1 MAHDTQHGYF
11 LWTELLTRDAGAAI
25 DYYTKLLGWTTQPFA
40 GADPSYTMWANAGTP
55 FGGLMTLPDDA
66 KSGPCWLPYVGV
78 LDVDAAVV
86 RAEEEGAA
94 LQLPPTDIPGAGR
107 FAVLGDPWGASFAVY
122 RTPAEV
128 PAPPAPGVGDFCW
141 RELATGDIDRALDFY
156 GALFGW
162 TRGARHDMGELGP
175 YQLFEQHGQMAGGIY
190 LANAEMT
197 PSWTSYVRVAE
208 LAATLA
214 KATAGGGT
222 TVVPPMQVPG
232 GDTIAVCTDPEGAL
246 FALLQ
251 VGG

>member
-25 DYYTKLLGWTTQPFA
+25 DYYTRLLGWTTQPFP
-40 GADPSYTMWANAGTP
+40 GADPPYTMWANGGTP

-66 KSGPCWLPYVGV
+66 ASGPCWLPYVGV

-86 RAEEEGAA
+86 RAEEEGAS

-107 FAVLGDPWGASFAVY
+107 FAVLADPWGASFAVY
-122 RTPAEV
+122 RSPAEV
-128 PAPPAPGVGDFCW
+128 PAPPAPGVGDLCW

-156 GALFGW
+156 AALFGW

-190 LANAEMT
+190 RAGAEM
-197 PSWTSYVRVAE
+197 PPAWTSYVRVAD

-214 KATAGGGT
+214 KATAGGGAT
-222 TVVPPMQVPG
+222 LVPPMAVPG
-232 GDTIAVCTDPEGAL
+232 GDTIAVCADPQGAV